1 VDLLAVGEAMVD
13 VVAPTAEPGRN
24 HAPIALRA
32 GGSAINAA
40 QAAAALGAKAT
51 VVARVG
57 ADPAGALLRATLLA
71 AGVEPRFAIDG
82 KLPTGCFVQVGER
95 IVADRGANAA
105 FDVADLGALEADVVL
120 VSGYLLLIEETA
132 AAATAALRAPAE
144 WVGVDVASAGLA
156 ARDDARER
164 LRPARVLFANADEAA
179 ALTGREPEAAARQLA
194 ATHEVVVVK
203 LGAGGALATSGNG
216 VVRSPAALSEP
227 WLGDGDAFDAG
238 VLVGLAHGFDLEAAL
253 RLGADAA
260 ASPRPQT
267 A

>member
-1 VDLLAVGEAMVD
+1 MDLLAVGEVMVD
-13 VVAPTAEPGRN
+13 VVAPSAEPGRS
-24 HAPIALRA
+24 HASIALRA

-57 ADPAGALLRATLLA
+57 ADPAGALLRATLLD
-71 AGVEPRFAIDG
+71 AGVKPRFAVDG

-105 FDVADLGALEADVVL
+105 FAVGDLGALEADVVL
-120 VSGYLLLIEETA
+120 VSGYLLLIDETA
-132 AAATAALRAPAE
+132 AAATAALDAPAE
-144 WVGVDVASAGLA
+144 WVGVDVGSAGLA
-156 ARDDARER
+156 SRDDARQR
-164 LRPARVLFANADEAA
+164 LRSARVLFTNAEEAA
-179 ALTGREPEAAARQLA
+179 ALTGREPEGAARELA

-203 LGAGGALATSGNG
+203 LGSEGALASAGNG

-238 VLVGLAHGFDLEAAL
+238 VLVGLARGFDLEAAL
-253 RLGADAA
+253 NLGAEAA
-260 ASPRPQT
+260 ARSRSS